1 LGFYFRMATQASSN
15 SNGSV
20 ATEAATS
27 ASVCSICSTNANYV
41 EADPDAQKCILQ
53 WLSLLAQSDESNNA
67 SLNFADLVDGSV
79 LLELVTRVDP
89 DWSAGDCHGPLETAL
104 PRFACLEEY
113 LDKAFRTPYGSV
125 RVLDWDRIVAVES
138 VDSVDDDASCRRR
151 DWELLKAC
159 VLLLAAWLR
168 QPRTLE
174 VAAAAADAL
183 PDELQPRAV
192 ASLRPLLS
200 LTEGTNL
207 TCDLFHCLLKPA
219 KPVAAAA
226 ADTAA
231 DLNSAAKPK
240 PVATVEILDSSATTT
255 DGRDPETAAYWL
267 EVRLRTSE
275 LTRCRLEARVAELEC
290 QCARSADVAD
300 ELRAALE
307 DALTDAKRS
316 RRRVAEA
323 NRAAEAAAAKL
334 RHRGQTE
341 AVESQARLAE
351 AVEKADRLQADVDS
365 LNAQLN
371 EATQLLQLA
380 DQREKINNKQLT
392 ELQQELYLCRC
403 GVRGPSC
410 SDVGISANLNPVTID
425 RSVEACCIEPP
436 KPVCLDK
443 QINACIL
450 LPKPICVNKK
460 VGVNITSP
468 KPVCLDKEVEVC
480 LDPPKPLCADKE
492 VEACI
497 DAPKPLCADKEL
509 EVCFDPPKPICADKE
524 VEACIDAPKPL
535 CSDQEVDAC
544 IDSPKPVCIDKNVGE
559 SFELPK
565 PICVSKKVGT
575 CLKIPKP
582 VCVDKGI
589 EIRIEPLKPVCV
601 DKETETTSDFDIN
614 PVTVVSRAVEARLDS
629 YSISTERLT
638 SSSCT
643 KVDSRVER
651 DVEEVSNRTAE
662 GVVRFSLDS
671 PSQALLQ
678 VGKHVE
684 ARLDQTFDR
693 YTAVTS
699 YAPVDADDLD
709 EDEDD
714 ELLSELN
721 YHSRDNGLH
730 AGCGISEDNDCS
742 FRVGRA
748 GRLSNATVNPKPA
761 KAEATDEEELQL
773 PLTTSSLL
781 DALTLEK
788 CRKELDLAKATNSA
802 LVARIDDLSSQLTR
816 SRQQYQQLAAAANR
830 RWSPVFPKQQQR
842 PRSRHRSRN
851 ELDDSLTDERS
862 IGGVPSLAE
871 EEMAMWCAAERRQ
884 RLAKRRRASLHNLAA
899 WLHPPSSPPPSA
911 SLMPPPPPPPPS
923 QQTNFV
929 PRQSSS
935 TASDRV
941 ASWLAT
947 PGRQLK
953 RISAA
958 GRRFRTSMGTWD
970 VS

>member
-1 LGFYFRMATQASSN
+1 MATQASSN

-183 PDELQPRAV
+183 PDELQPRA
-192 ASLRPLLS
+192 
-200 LTEGTNL
+200 
-207 TCDLFHCLLKPA
+207 
-219 KPVAAAA
+219 
-226 ADTAA
+226 
-231 DLNSAAKPK
+231 PK

-468 KPVCLDKEVEVC
+468 KPVCLDKE
-480 LDPPKPLCADKE
+480 
-492 VEACI
+492 
-497 DAPKPLCADKEL
+497 L

-565 PICVSKKVGT
+565 PIC
-575 CLKIPKP
+575 
-582 VCVDKGI
+582 
-589 EIRIEPLKPVCV
+589 PVCV

-941 ASWLAT
+941 AS
-947 PGRQLK
+947 
-953 RISAA
+953 
-958 GRRFRTSMGTWD
+958 
-970 VS
+970 